1 LSTISGIDTKDV
13 IEEAIEFF
21 RANIL
26 FRSYEP
32 QGAGDLLV
40 CYLTIYFSEILRFLH
55 KSAKTV
61 ADARKS
67 ITQISH
73 AQNFGV
79 PGESTFC
86 LSGFFAAPASR
97 TEGELARNYLL
108 QLRQEA
114 ALRFVEAVYNPD
126 GTQNKWWFQFNRRKF
141 MNIDHA

>member
-1 LSTISGIDTKDV
+1 MCCFYTATRDIVD
-13 IEEAIEFF
+13 EAIEFF

-32 QGAGDLLV
+32 KGAADLQL

-61 ADARKS
+61 AEARKS
-67 ITQISH
+67 ITQISLV
-73 AQNFGV
+73 QNFAI
-79 PGESTFC
+79 PGDANFC
-86 LSGFFAAPASR
+86 LAGFFTTPATR
-97 TEGELARNYLL
+97 AEGDLIRAYML

-114 ALRFVEAVYNPD
+114 AARFVEAVYNAD

-141 MNIDHA
+141 MNIESA